1 MMVVQDVTIFAGDGL
16 VGLSGGSGS
25 GGSHYG
31 VRVVGGKYG
40 VDFTT
45 AQPGPVISGFTLE
58 NQTCS
63 ALVYAGLQ
71 ALTAVGLTVRAL
83 VPMAQPPIVTGCD
96 AATNTVPSWQGQ
108 LFGKGCELPQF
119 ADPHTVQPCR
129 PLDSGPLTLVDSI
142 IELSSPPPPPPPPP
156 PAAAAPAAGKATA
169 AVAPLRPGVAILAAA
184 SLYLRNVWIGG
195 GTKTLVQ
202 FQPGG
207 HVLASPG
214 GAWVEVGEYARGMW
228 QSSAPDEEH
237 LEKAGGVAFTSGVH
251 VLSGSDLKPLG
262 AASSSN
268 VTTGELIVGVRS
280 SR

>member
-1 MMVVQDVTIFAGDGL
+1 VLTRAHAALGAPAQLARPQEALQHFLSSWHEALAHMSRTHQDIPAATEQL
-16 VGLSGGSGS
+16 KTL
-25 GGSHYG
+25 
-31 VRVVGGKYG
+31 RQT
-40 VDFTT
+40 FT
-45 AQPGPVISGFTLE
+45 AH
-58 NQTCS
+58 
-63 ALVYAGLQ
+63 
-71 ALTAVGLTVRAL
+71 L
-83 VPMAQPPIVTGCD
+83 VPTFAPGGPREHTRPRELPAD
-96 AATNTVPSWQGQ
+96 AAT
-108 LFGKGCELPQF
+108 
-119 ADPHTVQPCR
+119 
-129 PLDSGPLTLVDSI
+129 
-142 IELSSPPPPPPPPP
+142 PPPPPPPPP
-156 PAAAAPAAGKATA
+156 AAAAAAAPAAGKATA